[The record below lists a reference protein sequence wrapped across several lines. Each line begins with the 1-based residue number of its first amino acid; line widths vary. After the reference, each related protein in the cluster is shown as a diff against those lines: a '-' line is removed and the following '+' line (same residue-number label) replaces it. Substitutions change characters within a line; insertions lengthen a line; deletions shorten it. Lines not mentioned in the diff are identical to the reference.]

1 MQLTIRCQR
10 VAIAVAAR
18 VRTRFGSF
26 QYLPIQSAVTGWFAN
41 IAYLMKR
48 KNTLDDS
55 VQIEAKN
62 AFRQLRL
69 QINQLLG
76 VYRRHR
82 PQQYRSM
89 PPLDPRVVRTL
100 GDEAKRLRGQLTIW
114 FSVVEGHHPVHLVY
128 AWTKLDRALTVL
140 EVDLEWERQLTV
152 ST

>member
-1 MQLTIRCQR
+1 
-10 VAIAVAAR
+10 
-18 VRTRFGSF
+18 
-26 QYLPIQSAVTGWFAN
+26 
-41 IAYLMKR
+41 MKR

>member
-1 MQLTIRCQR
+1 
-10 VAIAVAAR
+10 
-18 VRTRFGSF
+18 
-26 QYLPIQSAVTGWFAN
+26 
-41 IAYLMKR
+41 MKR
-48 KNTLDDS
+48 KSTLDDS

-82 PQQYRSM
+82 PQQYRTM

-100 GDEAKRLRGQLTIW
+100 SDEAKRLRGQLTIW
-114 FSVVEGHHPVHLVY
+114 FSVVEGRHPVHLVY
-128 AWTKLDRALTVL
+128 SWTKLDRALTVL
-140 EVDLEWERQLTV
+140 EVDLEWERQLTN